1 MIHVVTVHFMDDRW
15 IGPQLRFLRRN
26 LPPEHRIVACLNGID
41 PRWADVFDEAHD
53 LPGMHADKLN
63 ALARIVTDSGAA
75 PEDLLLFID
84 GDAFPIAP
92 FDASLLGGT
101 PLAAV
106 RRDESQ
112 NDRQPHPC
120 FCLTTVG
127 FWNEIRG
134 DWREGHQWTIEGGGA
149 VSDVGGN
156 LLGLLEAAG
165 VEWRPLLRS
174 NRVDLDPLLFG
185 IYADVA
191 YHHGAGFRVPKSRR
205 MMSVSRQEVLWAASD
220 ARTPAWVPVVGRVER
235 SVRYRVADY
244 RHRQQVS
251 TRASQ
256 ARDLAEDVYRRI
268 ETDDGF
274 FREFLDPPG
283 GPTP

>member
-26 LPPEHRIVACLNGID
+26 LRSEHRIVGCLNGID
-41 PRWADVFDEAHD
+41 PAWADVFDESHD
-53 LPGMHADKLN
+53 LSGNHAEKLN
-63 ALARIVTDSGAA
+63 ELAQIVTRSGAA
-75 PEDLLLFID
+75 AEDLLLFID

-92 FDASLLGGT
+92 VDASLLAGA

-134 DWREGHQWTIEGGGA
+134 DWREGHQWEIEDGRM

-156 LLGLLEAAG
+156 LLGLLEAARA
-165 VEWRPLLRS
+165 EWRPLLRS
-174 NRVDLDPLLFG
+174 NRTDLDPLLFG

-205 MMSVSRQEVLWAASD
+205 MMSLSRQDVLWAASD
-220 ARTPAWVPVVGRVER
+220 ARTPAWVPVVGRAER

-244 RHRQQVS
+244 RHRRQVS
-251 TRASQ
+251 TLASE
-256 ARDLAEDVYRRI
+256 ARDVAEDVYRQI
-268 ETDDGF
+268 ETDD
-274 FREFLDPPG
+274 EFYRQFLEPG
-283 GPTP
+283 SGPGR